1 MKKTPPASEL
11 LEWPCDYTFKAFGP
25 NDGVFPE
32 AVHNAVRA
40 VVPVSLDGVRT
51 RLSREGN
58 YVCTSVLV
66 RLHNADQLKA
76 IYDEIKQVTNLKFL
90 L

>member
-1 MKKTPPASEL
+1 MKKTPPSSEL

-32 AVHNAVRA
+32 TVYKAVCA

-51 RLSREGN
+51 RLSREGT